1 MNRTNGSIMRRL
13 GPLICGV
20 AVLVPVI
27 LISGIAGC
35 ELKNGSNADTG
46 TLAVT
51 PVSAT
56 LNASVVTNVSL
67 TASGGTAPYSWS
79 VESSSLGTVVSSGS
93 TATYTGY
100 ALTGL
105 NFVVVTD
112 ASSNSV
118 SATITQK

>member
-1 MNRTNGSIMRRL
+1 
-13 GPLICGV
+13 LICGT
-20 AVLVPVI
+20 ALLATMI
-27 LISGIAGC
+27 LISGIIGC
-35 ELKNGSNADTG
+35 ELKNGDDADGGSLT
-46 TLAVT
+46 VT

-56 LNASVVTNVSL
+56 LNASIVTNVSL
-67 TASGGTAPYSWS
+67 VASGGTSPYSWS
-79 VESSSLGTVVSSGS
+79 VEDRSLGTVVSSGS